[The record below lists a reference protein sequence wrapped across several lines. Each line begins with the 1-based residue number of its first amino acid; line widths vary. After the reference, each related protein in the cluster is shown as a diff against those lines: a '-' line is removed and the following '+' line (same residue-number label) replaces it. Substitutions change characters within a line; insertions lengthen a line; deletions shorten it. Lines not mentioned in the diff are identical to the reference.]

1 MNFRGFFDLA
11 HKKERL
17 FELEEEMK
25 GDGFW
30 LDQDLAKK
38 KILESSTL
46 KDWIVPIEK
55 MSSVVEYLE
64 AFYPEAKSEK
74 DDSLIHEMDREL
86 ADVEKQMRSLELK
99 RMLSS
104 ELDPKTCTLQINAGA
119 GGTESCDW
127 VSMLARM
134 YERWF
139 QKRNWRYTVLDRLE
153 GEVAGLKHIQYQI
166 DAPFAYGYCKAEK
179 GVHRLVRISPF
190 DSSGRRHTSFAS
202 VEVSPVIDEE
212 IPIEIR
218 PEDIRIDTYRASGA
232 GGQHVNKTDSAV
244 RITHLKTAIVVSSQQ
259 ERSQIQNR
267 ERCFK
272 MLKDRL
278 YELEVA
284 KKEAQLKNISGE
296 QLING
301 WGSQIRSYVLQ
312 PYQMCKD
319 LRTDHE
325 TSDVEGV
332 LDGELDPFV
341 EAYLKNKGS

>member
-1 MNFRGFFDLA
+1 MA
-11 HKKERL
+11 YKKLRL
-17 FELEEEMK
+17 SELDEEMK
-25 GDGFW
+25 DTAFW
-30 LDQDLAKK
+30 EDQEKARK
-38 KILESSTL
+38 KIAESNAL
-46 KDWIVPIEK
+46 KDWIQPIEQIL
-55 MSSVVEYLE
+55 STTDYLE
-64 AFYPEAKSEK
+64 TFYPEAKSSKDTALIAEMESELSVIEK
-74 DDSLIHEMDREL
+74 NL
-86 ADVEKQMRSLELK
+86 RSIELK

-104 ELDPKTCTLQINAGA
+104 ELDPKFCTLEINAGA

-139 QKRNWRYTVLDRLE
+139 QKRGWKYLVLDRLE
-153 GEVAGLKHIQYQI
+153 GEVAGLKHILFQVESHY
-166 DAPFAYGYCKAEK
+166 AYGFCKAEK

-190 DSSGRRHTSFAS
+190 DASGRRHTSFAS
-202 VEVSPVIDEE
+202 VEVAPSMDEE
-212 IPIEIR
+212 IPIEVR

-244 RITHLKTAIVVSSQQ
+244 RITHLKTGIVVSSQQ

-267 ERCFK
+267 ERCMK

-284 KKEAQLKNISGE
+284 KKEAALKNISGE
-296 QLING
+296 QLVNG

-319 LRTDHE
+319 LRTEFE

-332 LDGELDPFV
+332 LDGDLDPFV
-341 EAYLKNKGS
+341 ESYLKNRGS

>member
-1 MNFRGFFDLA
+1 M
-11 HKKERL
+11 
-17 FELEEEMK
+17 
-25 GDGFW
+25 
-30 LDQDLAKK
+30 
-38 KILESSTL
+38 
-46 KDWIVPIEK
+46 
-55 MSSVVEYLE
+55 
-64 AFYPEAKSEK
+64 
-74 DDSLIHEMDREL
+74 
-86 ADVEKQMRSLELK
+86 
-99 RMLSS
+99 
-104 ELDPKTCTLQINAGA
+104 
-119 GGTESCDW
+119 
-127 VSMLARM
+127 
-134 YERWF
+134 
-139 QKRNWRYTVLDRLE
+139 
-153 GEVAGLKHIQYQI
+153 
-166 DAPFAYGYCKAEK
+166 
-179 GVHRLVRISPF
+179 
-190 DSSGRRHTSFAS
+190 
-202 VEVSPVIDEE
+202 DEE

-244 RITHLKTAIVVSSQQ
+244 RITHLKSGIVVSSQQ

-319 LRTDHE
+319 LRTDYE
-325 TSDVEGV
+325 TSDVDGV

-341 EAYLKNKGS
+341 ESYLKNKGS